1 MSDEESVLP
10 GPAAESGPP
19 KPGAT
24 PEPGAVADQS
34 AAAEPGTALDPGTVP
49 EQRPASEPGP
59 ASERGRAPGGGPAPE
74 PGGRESPSY
83 SRVIIGAILQDRPAV
98 VTVLAIFS
106 ALVLG
111 GLIIAFSDT
120 TVLHAWSVFFS
131 APGSAISAAWQAAAA
146 AYSALFEGSIVNP
159 HTVTAAFHGGPVGA
173 IFYPISQTVSQATP
187 EILTGLAVALA
198 FRAGMFNIGAA
209 SQWIGGAIVVTYL
222 GFAVSMPPVIHVLV
236 CLIGGF
242 AGGAVMGWIV
252 GDLKART
259 GAHEVIVTIMINYVM
274 YDVLSYVLDTPSAL
288 QQPHQANLIS
298 PTVATNAQLPH
309 VGGPPPQAGLGF
321 IVALLA
327 AGGMWWLL
335 ERSTLGFE
343 FRTVGANPNAARS
356 AGMSVQRTWILAMLL
371 AGGLA
376 GLSGAVTIQGTAP
389 FSLNTQSYGTYGID
403 GITIALLG
411 RAKPVGVVLAALLF
425 GALNAGGTAMEAATS
440 VPVDISEVIEGLI
453 VLFVAAP
460 PLIRAVYRLRKSQAG
475 APEAVAKGWNG

>member
-1 MSDEESVLP
+1 MSDDASVLP
-10 GPAAESGPP
+10 GPAPQPGPAP
-19 KPGAT
+19 KPGPG
-24 PEPGAVADQS
+24 PEPDA
-34 AAAEPGTALDPGTVP
+34 
-49 EQRPASEPGP
+49 
-59 ASERGRAPGGGPAPE
+59 
-74 PGGRESPSY
+74 RESPSY
-83 SRVIIGAILQDRPAV
+83 SRAIIGAILQDRPSV
-98 VTVLAIFS
+98 VTTLAIIS

-111 GLIIAFSDT
+111 GLIIAFSDSS
-120 TVLHAWSVFFS
+120 VLHAWSTFFS
-131 APGSAISAAWQAAAA
+131 APGTAISAAWQAAAA

-159 HTVTAAFHGGPVGA
+159 HTVAAAFHGGAVGP
-173 IFYPISQTVSQATP
+173 IFYPLSQTVAQATP
-187 EILTGLAVALA
+187 EILTGLAVAMA
-198 FRAGMFNIGAA
+198 FRAGLFNIGAA

-274 YDVLSYVLDTPSAL
+274 YDVLSYVLGTPSAL
-288 QQPHQANLIS
+288 QLPHQANLIS
-298 PTVATNAQLPH
+298 PTIATNAQLPH
-309 VGGPPPQAGLGF
+309 VGGQPPQAGLGF
-321 IVALLA
+321 IVALA
-327 AGGMWWLL
+327 AAAGMWWLL
-335 ERSTLGFE
+335 ERSTIGFE
-343 FRTVGANPNAARS
+343 FRTVGANPSAARS

-376 GLSGAVTIQGTAP
+376 GLSGAVTIQGT
-389 FSLNTQSYGTYGID
+389 FYSLNTQSYGTFGID

-440 VPVDISEVIEGLI
+440 VPVDITEVIEGLI

-460 PLIRAVYRLRKSQAG
+460 PLIRAVYRLRQGQAG
-475 APEAVAKGWNG
+475 APEALAKGWNG